1 MLMGSVPAPTVQL
14 KPSYEG
20 EDMVNL
26 CKALNIAVGLIA
38 QTSPMQISLAQQQ
51 QAKAAAS
58 SISGTPTKSNAEI
71 VPNTGRIVLF
81 TSSRARDLDQIQE
94 FMEKAIEK
102 CNKDIEAAFRNEQLY
117 DYFKKG
123 LLK

>member
-14 KPSYEG
+14 KQSYEG

-38 QTSPMQISLAQQQ
+38 QMSPMQISLAQQQ
-51 QAKAAAS
+51 QAKASSAS
-58 SISGTPTKSNAEI
+58 SISGTPTKSSAEI

-102 CNKDIEAAFRNEQLY
+102 CNKDIEAAFRNEQL
-117 DYFKKG
+117 
-123 LLK
+123 